1 MKRPDSLWYKCD
13 FHVHTTQSSCFANR
27 KITAAQWIQAA
38 LDAGLQCIAVT
49 DHNDYREIDEIKTA
63 ASGKDI
69 VVFPGTEVSCS
80 NPKIHVLVLFDVD
93 VDGKAV
99 QTFLEKCDIRGT
111 GVGSSRGTG
120 KSIFEVCE
128 IARTFDCLAIPAH
141 IDDFH
146 GLCSMAYDQLIR
158 LLDKKYIDAV
168 QIDNQ
173 DIWGEAGFRQGDEDA
188 VYLKL
193 QERYN
198 ADISIERARE
208 WQRVY
213 LEARKTDIPMLT
225 FSDNPHEAGDS
236 HHGLWGIG
244 KQYTWIRFQGEPNLA
259 NLRQALLF
267 YKDRIRN
274 CFASPEDPGADPFR
288 S

>member
-1 MKRPDSLWYKCD
+1 MKRPAPPWYKCD
-13 FHVHTTQSSCFANR
+13 FHVNTTQSSCFSDQKA
-27 KITAAQWIQAA
+27 TAGQWIQAA

-49 DHNDYREIDEIKTA
+49 DHNEYRKIDEIKA
-63 ASGKDI
+63 AAAGKDI
-69 VVFPGTEVSCS
+69 AVFPGTEISCS

-93 VDGKAV
+93 RHGKDIQA
-99 QTFLEKCDIRGT
+99 FLEKCDVHGA
-111 GVGSSRGTG
+111 GGGSSRGTG

-128 IARTFDCLAIPAH
+128 IARTFDCLVIPAH

-146 GLCSMAYDQLIR
+146 GLSSMTHDQLVR

-173 DIWGEAGFRQGDEDA
+173 DIWGETGFREGDEDA

-213 LEARKTDIPMLT
+213 LEARKTSIPMLT

-244 KQYTWIRFQGEPNLA
+244 KQYTWVRFHGEPNLA
-259 NLRQALLF
+259 NLRQALGS
-267 YKDRIRN
+267 YKDQIRN
-274 CFASPEDPGADPFR
+274 CFDSPEYPGEDPLR